1 MLLHLL
7 FTTTHITFALVE
19 IKNNKE
25 QGRGTDHFQ
34 YLEHDKHSGLCR
46 SCQIFISFI
55 SKKNKQQRTKGFSV
69 YGTSLR
75 LHINGSGDCKLIHI
89 SPYLLT
95 GNSFS
100 KTSFIRLR
108 FTSHTNNL
116 LIIAPDSK
124 VEIVSLKQYTHEK

>member
-1 MLLHLL
+1 MRSR
-7 FTTTHITFALVE
+7 ITFAPVE
-19 IKNNKE
+19 FRNNKE

-34 YLEHDKHSGLCR
+34 YLTHDKHSGLCR
-46 SCQIFISFI
+46 SFQIFISFI

-95 GNSFS
+95 GNRFS
-100 KTSFIRLR
+100 NKFYSLKV
-108 FTSHTNNL
+108 SHTNNL

>member
-34 YLEHDKHSGLCR
+34 YLTHDKHSGLCR
-46 SCQIFISFI
+46 SCKIFISFI

-75 LHINGSGDCKLIHI
+75 LPINGSGDCEFIHI

-95 GNSFS
+95 GNRFS

-124 VEIVSLKQYTHEK
+124 HEII

>member
-1 MLLHLL
+1 MLLLFL
-7 FTTTHITFALVE
+7 FTTKHITFALVE

-34 YLEHDKHSGLCR
+34 YLTHDKHSGLCR

-55 SKKNKQQRTKGFSV
+55 SYKIFQSKKTTKNKRFFS
-69 YGTSLR
+69 LWHIHRR
-75 LHINGSGDCKLIHI
+75 LHINGSGDCKFIHI

-95 GNSFS
+95 GNRFS

-124 VEIVSLKQYTHEK
+124 LEII